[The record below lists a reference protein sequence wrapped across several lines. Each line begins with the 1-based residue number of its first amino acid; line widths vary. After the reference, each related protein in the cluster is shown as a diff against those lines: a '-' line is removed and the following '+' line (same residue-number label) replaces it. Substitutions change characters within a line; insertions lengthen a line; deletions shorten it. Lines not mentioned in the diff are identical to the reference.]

1 MGKRGNGEGSIHK
14 RKDDRWEGALT
25 VGYTEK
31 GNPKRVRVYGK
42 TRAEVAEKLNKLLLE
57 HQRGTLV
64 LPKRLTVEAFVAEWL
79 TFKADQ
85 VRETTLVGYKSALG
99 RHVLPRIGSL
109 PLQKVQ
115 PLHLQRIYSEMLKEG
130 LSPRM
135 CRLTHTIIH
144 NAFKQAHRWE
154 LIARNPAE
162 AADPPKGG
170 TFKAHVW
177 SGEEV
182 LRFLAVAQTDR
193 LYALWYLAVTTGMRR
208 GELLG
213 LRWEDVDWP
222 RGCLTVERTLT
233 VAEGRPVVSKPKT
246 AKGQR
251 RIYLSPEGI
260 DVLSAHRKRQTT
272 ERAEMQ
278 DTGLW
283 RDTGYLFTSSI
294 GTPIDPNNLKRGFVT
309 LADTAGVPRIRI
321 HDLRHS
327 YASLAAL
334 RGVPAKVLSARLG
347 HATVGFTMEVYQHLY
362 DEQHEAAALSLHDL
376 IRPKKLEA

>member
-25 VGYTEK
+25 VGYTDN

-64 LPKRLTVEAFVAEWL
+64 LPQRLTVAAFVEEWL
-79 TFKADQ
+79 KFKADQ
-85 VRETTLVGYKSALG
+85 VRETTLAGYKSTLT
-99 RHVLPRIGSL
+99 RHALPRLGSL

-115 PLHLQRIYSEMLKEG
+115 PLHLQRVYWEMLAEG

-135 CRLTHTIIH
+135 CRLTHTVIH
-144 NAFKQAHRWE
+144 NLFKQARRWE
-154 LIARNPAE
+154 LVARNPAE

-170 TFKAHVW
+170 TFRAQVW
-177 SGEEV
+177 RGEEV

-213 LRWEDVDWP
+213 LRWEDVDWSK
-222 RGCLTVERTLT
+222 RSLTALRTLT
-233 VAEGRPVVSKPKT
+233 VAEGKPVVSQPKT
-246 AKGQR
+246 AKGR
-251 RIYLSPEGI
+251 RRLHLSPEGI
-260 DVLSAHRKRQTT
+260 EVLKAHGKRQEA
-272 ERAEMQ
+272 ERAQMR
-278 DTGLW
+278 TSGLW
-283 RDTGYLFTSSI
+283 RDTGYVFTSSV
-294 GTPIDPNNLKRGFVT
+294 GTAIDPNNLKRGFVT

-376 IRPKKLEA
+376 IRPQKLEA